1 MHKSCCCCF
10 IPAPPIESSDLVTM
24 MYSLST
30 YKLFLSQ
37 YYLLLT
43 FNKILK
49 LIFHC
54 RNKTQT
60 KAFHSTMSRHFLVLS
75 LVWWVKTMLC
85 RSSAR
90 QVHIWNVTV
99 IVVLRD
105 YLFRSLLI
113 RRWRRI
119 PCVPLKWLARTLKS
133 CRRERPYSPIS
144 VSTEETFHFPLPV
157 LGSAAEMS
165 QHRSEGQD
173 ILYLMCWNLPEVLWR
188 KKNNVLIISLQR
200 KIEALLHFKLFLTIY
215 LLL

>member
-54 RNKTQT
+54 RNKKQT

-105 YLFRSLLI
+105 CFFRSLLI

-133 CRRERPYSPIS
+133 CRRDIKCPLRKLSIS
-144 VSTEETFHFPLPV
+144 HF
-157 LGSAAEMS
+157 
-165 QHRSEGQD
+165 Q
-173 ILYLMCWNLPEVLWR
+173 
-188 KKNNVLIISLQR
+188 
-200 KIEALLHFKLFLTIY
+200 F
-215 LLL
+215 

>member
-99 IVVLRD
+99 IVILRD
-105 YLFRSLLI
+105 YFFRSLLI

-119 PCVPLKWLARTLKS
+119 PCIPLKWLTRTLKS
-133 CRRERPYSPIS
+133 CRRDIKCPLRKLSIS
-144 VSTEETFHFPLPV
+144 HF
-157 LGSAAEMS
+157 
-165 QHRSEGQD
+165 Q
-173 ILYLMCWNLPEVLWR
+173 
-188 KKNNVLIISLQR
+188 
-200 KIEALLHFKLFLTIY
+200 F
-215 LLL
+215 

>member
-54 RNKTQT
+54 RNKEQT

-105 YLFRSLLI
+105 CFFRSLLI

-119 PCVPLKWLARTLKS
+119 PYVPLKWLARTLKS
-133 CRRERPYSPIS
+133 CRKTLLTDLS
-144 VSTEETFHFPLPV
+144 VPEETFHFPLPV

-165 QHRSEGQD
+165 QQRSEGQD

-188 KKNNVLIISLQR
+188 KKNNVLWISLER
-200 KIEALLHFKLFLTIY
+200 KTEALLHFKLFLTIY